1 MSCDLDMHYSYDE
14 GQSTSFDIEYD
25 YFGGGNRNVKQEIN
39 FVFLRDPSNTLIVS
53 CQGGSACVSTMT
65 NRISFPTVESNRI
78 EISISNAT
86 TDDAGVYKAL
96 LEVAKAG
103 NLVNTITSLF
113 TVSIISTTGKDNYR
127 AKLSCE

>member
-1 MSCDLDMHYSYDE
+1 MSCDTDLQYSYNE
-14 GQSTSFDIEYD
+14 GQSISVDIEYD
-25 YFGGGNRNVKQEIN
+25 YFGGGNRNVKQNIN

-53 CQGGSACVSTMT
+53 CPGGSSCVSTMT

-86 TDDAGVYKAL
+86 NDDAGVYKAL
-96 LEVAKAG
+96 LEVATAG

-113 TVSIISTTGKDNYR
+113 TVNVMSTTGRDNYT
-127 AKLSCE
+127 